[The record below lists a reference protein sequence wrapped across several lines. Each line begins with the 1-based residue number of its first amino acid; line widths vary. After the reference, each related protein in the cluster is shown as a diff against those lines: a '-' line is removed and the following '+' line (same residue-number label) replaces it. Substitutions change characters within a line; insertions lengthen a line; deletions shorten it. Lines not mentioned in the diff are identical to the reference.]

1 MTMENNLFTRSANR
15 LEAHLGKNAHE
26 FTKDDI
32 KQVVEDL
39 NIKMVN
45 FMYPAG
51 DGRLKTLNFM
61 LHTPDYLETILTS
74 GERVDGSSL
83 FSFIAAGSS
92 DLYVMP
98 RFSTAFIDPF
108 SEIPTLCMLCSFFD
122 RDGNPLASSPE
133 YTLRKAMDAF
143 KKVTGMEFQAMGE
156 LEYYVIREDEGVFP
170 ADDQH
175 GYQREYTL
183 SLRVTISACA
193 LCN

>member
-1 MTMENNLFTRSANR
+1 MENNLFKCSANR
-15 LEAHLGKNAHE
+15 LEAHLGKDSHE

-32 KQVVEDL
+32 KQVVSDL
-39 NIKMVN
+39 NIRMVN

-83 FSFIAAGSS
+83 FNFIAAGSS

-133 YTLRKAMDAF
+133 YTLRKAMNAF
-143 KKVTGMEFQAMGE
+143 KKVTGMEFHAMGE
-156 LEYYVIREDEGVFP
+156 LEY
-170 ADDQH
+170 
-175 GYQREYTL
+175 
-183 SLRVTISACA
+183 
-193 LCN
+193 

>member
-1 MTMENNLFTRSANR
+1 MENNLFTRSANR

-45 FMYPAG
+45 FIVSCWWWTIENIEFHAPHPRLLG
-51 DGRLKTLNFM
+51 D
-61 LHTPDYLETILTS
+61 ILTS

-108 SEIPTLCMLCSFFD
+108 SEIPTLCMLCSFLRSWRQSVSFITWVHAPK
-122 RDGNPLASSPE
+122 GYGCL
-133 YTLRKAMDAF
+133 LRKWQ
-143 KKVTGMEFQAMGE
+143 GMEFQAMGE
-156 LEYYVIREDEGVFP
+156 
-170 ADDQH
+170 
-175 GYQREYTL
+175 
-183 SLRVTISACA
+183 
-193 LCN
+193 

>member
-1 MTMENNLFTRSANR
+1 MENNLFKHSANR
-15 LEAHLGKNAHE
+15 LEAHLGKDSHE

-32 KQVVEDL
+32 KQVVSDL
-39 NIKMVN
+39 NIRMVN

-83 FSFIAAGSS
+83 FSFIAAASS

-133 YTLRKAMDAF
+133 YTLHKAMDA
-143 KKVTGMEFQAMGE
+143 
-156 LEYYVIREDEGVFP
+156 
-170 ADDQH
+170 
-175 GYQREYTL
+175 
-183 SLRVTISACA
+183 LRR
-193 LCN
+193 